1 LKKLSGIFLLACLS
15 LPVLGTYTWL
25 HFKKLRVKQEVK
37 QAMML
42 GMSKERLVRLAF
54 TKGQVDSLLHWE
66 HAREFEFQNQMYDV
80 LERKEQGDS
89 IIYWCWWDQ
98 EETLLNRHLDD
109 LAKKAFA
116 KDSQQQ
122 KAQDQLF
129 QFLKSIYCSVPDAM
143 EPFILVAP
151 NEFSQRLIWEEK
163 NGHHSWKQSPPSPPP
178 KLV

>member
-1 LKKLSGIFLLACLS
+1 
-15 LPVLGTYTWL
+15 
-25 HFKKLRVKQEVK
+25 
-37 QAMML
+37 MMA

-54 TKGQVDSLLHWE
+54 TKGQVDTLLRWE

-80 LERKEQGDS
+80 LERKEHEDS

-109 LAKKAFA
+109 FAKKAFTR
-116 KDSQQQ
+116 DPQQQ

-129 QFLKSIYCSVPDAM
+129 QFLKSIYYSVPDVL
-143 EPFILVAP
+143 ESFTLVAP
-151 NEFSQRLIWEEK
+151 YAFSQRLIWGEK
-163 NGHHSWKQSPPSPPP
+163 NEHHSWKQRPPFPPP